1 MTPDKSKK
9 GFDFDPID
17 ISGLIPAKKPDEPD
31 LVAKIPLNDPE
42 ELTDEENDIIDTLFL
57 KMKKKGDFPTFS
69 RQIIEVNQIIT
80 TDKSSA
86 KDISQVIMKDFSLTN
101 KLIKLVNTAMY
112 SQFNQNGV
120 SSVASAMIIMGT
132 NQIQRTASNLMLF
145 EHMRNNAQN
154 QSLKDITMLTY
165 MSGLM
170 SKDLARLEGFRDQ
183 EEFQICGM
191 FHKLGEN
198 LVAFYF
204 PDKFRLIHE
213 IEKKKGLSKDEAAKK
228 IIGVDFKTLGTGV
241 AKKWRL
247 PNNIVKSMA
256 FDPSDKASQGNS
268 EKTITRAERLGR
280 ISSFSNALCDIYRNP
295 SPEQRDLAIEQL
307 LKTFEGMIDLDIKD
321 VEGLV
326 KRASDRLKAHASIMN
341 ISISQNEIL
350 ANMDNKPDSN
360 DAKSE
365 NSESTLKPDIKVPK
379 EKVDNDIKRIEE
391 VMTGP
396 FQISDILTDILN
408 VMHKGFDY
416 SRIAI
421 CIKDVGSNDIV
432 VRHGLGKDIDILRKE
447 FRFSLEKSEDI
458 FHFSLLREKDYT
470 IHDINDPK
478 FKALIPDWYR
488 KLNLSKGFDLY
499 SLVIDHVPLGFFYAD
514 RETVIDHSP
523 FDQQKSMKKLR
534 GLAEKA
540 IRIKKNMT

>member
-470 IHDINDPK
+470 IYDINDPK

>member
-17 ISGLIPAKKPDEPD
+17 ISGLIPTKKADTPEI
-31 LVAKIPLNDPE
+31 VENIPLDNPE
-42 ELTDEENDIIDTLFL
+42 ELTDEENDIIDTLYL
-57 KMKKKGDFPTFS
+57 KMKKKGDFPTFT

-132 NQIQRTASNLMLF
+132 NQIQRTASSLMLF

-154 QSLKDITMLTY
+154 QRLKDITMLTY
-165 MSGLM
+165 MSGLL

-213 IEKKKGLSKDEAAKK
+213 IEKNKGLSKDEAAKK

-241 AKKWRL
+241 AKKWKL
-247 PNNIVKSMA
+247 PNNIVKSMD
-256 FDPSDKASQGNS
+256 FDPSEAGHRDSGKPV
-268 EKTITRAERLGR
+268 TRAERLGR

-295 SPEQRDLAIEQL
+295 SPEQRDLATEQL
-307 LKTFEGMIDLDIKD
+307 LKTFEGMIDLDIND

-326 KRASDRLKAHASIMN
+326 KRALERLKAHASIMN
-341 ISISQNEIL
+341 IAISQNEIL
-350 ANMDNKPDSN
+350 ANMDNKPACD
-360 DAKSE
+360 DEKSD
-365 NSESTLKPDIKVPK
+365 NCESALKPDIKLTRESVGK
-379 EKVDNDIKRIEE
+379 DIKRIDE

-416 SRIAI
+416 NHIAI
-421 CIKDVGSNDIV
+421 CIKDVRSNEIV
-432 VRHGLGKDIDILRKE
+432 VRHGLGKGIDILRKE
-447 FRFSLEKSEDI
+447 FRFPLGKSEDI

-470 IHDINDPK
+470 IHDIDDPK
-478 FKALIPDWYR
+478 FKALIPAWYR
-488 KLNLSKGFDLY
+488 QLNIAKGFDLY
-499 SLVIDHVPLGFFYAD
+499 SMVIDHVPLGFFYAD
-514 RETVIDHSP
+514 RENVIEHSP
-523 FDQQKSMKKLR
+523 LDHQKSMKKLR

-540 IRIKKNMT
+540 IRIKKNMA

>member
-17 ISGLIPAKKPDEPD
+17 ISGLIPSKKPDEPD
-31 LVAKIPLNDPE
+31 LVEKMPLGDPE
-42 ELTDEENDIIDTLFL
+42 ELTDEESDIIDALYL

-86 KDISQVIMKDFSLTN
+86 KDISHVIMKDFSLTN

-132 NQIQRTASNLMLF
+132 NQIQRTASSLMLF

-154 QSLKDITMLTY
+154 QNLKDTTMLTY

-204 PDKFRLIHE
+204 PDKLRLIHE
-213 IEKKKGLSKDEAAKK
+213 IEKSKGLSKDEAAKK

-247 PNNIVKSMA
+247 PNNIIKSMA
-256 FDPSDKASQGNS
+256 FDPSDKASQGDL
-268 EKTITRAERLGR
+268 EKNITRAERLGR

-295 SPEQRDLAIEQL
+295 SPEQRDHAIEQL
-307 LKTFEGMIDLDIKD
+307 LKTFEGMLDLNIKD
-321 VEGLV
+321 IEGLV
-326 KRASDRLKAHASIMN
+326 KRASERLKSHASIMN

-350 ANMDNKPDSN
+350 ANMDNKPISD
-360 DAKSE
+360 DATSE
-365 NSESTLKPDIKVPK
+365 NNPSTFKPDIKVPR
-379 EKVDNDIKRIEE
+379 EKVDKDIKRIGELL
-391 VMTGP
+391 TGP

-416 SRIAI
+416 NRIAI
-421 CIKDVGSNDIV
+421 CIKDVGSNEIV
-432 VRHGLGKDIDILRKE
+432 VRHGLGKGIDILRKD
-447 FRFSLEKSEDI
+447 FRFSLGKSEDI

-470 IHDINDPK
+470 IHDIDDPK
-478 FKALIPDWYR
+478 FKALIPAWYR
-488 KLNLSKGFDLY
+488 RLNIAKGFDLY

-514 RETVIDHSP
+514 RENVIEHSP
-523 FDQQKSMKKLR
+523 FDQQKNMKKLR

-540 IRIKKNMT
+540 IRIRKNLA

>member
-1 MTPDKSKK
+1 VT
-9 GFDFDPID
+9 GVQTCALPIY
-17 ISGLIPAKKPDEPD
+17 
-31 LVAKIPLNDPE
+31 
-42 ELTDEENDIIDTLFL
+42 
-57 KMKKKGDFPTFS
+57 
-69 RQIIEVNQIIT
+69 QIIT

-86 KDISQVIMKDFSLTN
+86 KDISHVIMKDFSLTN

-132 NQIQRTASNLMLF
+132 NQIQRTASSLMLF
-145 EHMRNNAQN
+145 EHMRNNSQN
-154 QSLKDITMLTY
+154 QNLKDITMLTY

-204 PDKFRLIHE
+204 PDKLRLIRE
-213 IEKKKGLSKDEAAKK
+213 IEKNKGLSKDEAAKK

-241 AKKWRL
+241 AKKWKL

-256 FDPSDKASQGNS
+256 FDPADKANQDDS

-295 SPEQRDLAIEQL
+295 SPEQRDHAIEQL
-307 LKTFEGMIDLDIKD
+307 LKTFEGMIDLDLKD
-321 VEGLV
+321 IEGLV
-326 KRASDRLKAHASIMN
+326 KRASERLKAHASIMN
-341 ISISQNEIL
+341 ISINQNEIL
-350 ANMDNKPDSN
+350 ANMDNKPVD
-360 DAKSE
+360 DDIKSE
-365 NSESTLKPDIKVPK
+365 NSDSKLKPDIKIPR
-379 EKVDNDIKRIEE
+379 EKVDKDIKRIEE
-391 VMTGP
+391 TLAGP

-408 VMHKGFDY
+408 VMHKGFEY
-416 SRIAI
+416 NRIAI

-432 VRHGLGKDIDILRKE
+432 VRHGLGKGIDILRKE
-447 FRFSLEKSEDI
+447 FRFSLGKAEDI

-470 IHDINDPK
+470 IHDIDDPK
-478 FKALIPDWYR
+478 FKALIPAWYR
-488 KLNLSKGFDLY
+488 RLDIAKGFDLY

>member
-17 ISGLIPAKKPDEPD
+17 ISGLIPAQKADAPEI
-31 LVAKIPLNDPE
+31 VEKIPLDNPD
-42 ELTDEENDIIDTLFL
+42 ELTDEESGIIDALYL

-86 KDISQVIMKDFSLTN
+86 KDISQVIMKDFSLTS
-101 KLIKLVNTAMY
+101 KIIKLVNTAMY

-145 EHMRNNAQN
+145 EHMQNNAQN

-165 MSGLM
+165 MSGLI

-204 PDKFRLIHE
+204 PDKLRLIHE
-213 IEKKKGLSKDEAAKK
+213 IERNKGLSKDEAAKK

-247 PNNIVKSMA
+247 PNNIVKSMD
-256 FDPSDKASQGNS
+256 FDPSETSQRDSG
-268 EKTITRAERLGR
+268 KPVTRAERLGR

-295 SPEQRDLAIEQL
+295 SPERRDLAIAEL
-307 LKTFEGMIDLDIKD
+307 LKTFDGMIDLALKD

-326 KRASDRLKAHASIMN
+326 KRASERLKAHASIMN

-350 ANMDNKPDSN
+350 ANMDNKPVCD
-360 DAKSE
+360 DANSE
-365 NSESTLKPDIKVPK
+365 NRESSLKPDIKIPR
-379 EKVDNDIKRIEE
+379 ENVDKDIKRIEGLLA
-391 VMTGP
+391 GP
-396 FQISDILTDILN
+396 YQLSDILIDILN

-416 SRIAI
+416 NQIAI
-421 CIKDVGSNDIV
+421 CIKDVRSNEIM
-432 VRHGLGKDIDILRKE
+432 VRHGLGKGIDILRKE
-447 FRFSLEKSEDI
+447 FRFTLSKAEDI
-458 FHFSLLREKDYT
+458 FNLSLLREKDYT
-470 IHDINDPK
+470 IHDIDDPK
-478 FKALIPDWYR
+478 FKALIPPWYR
-488 KLNLSKGFDLY
+488 QLDLAKGFDLY

-514 RETVIDHSP
+514 RENVIDHSP

-540 IRIKKNMT
+540 IRIKKNLA

>member
-17 ISGLIPAKKPDEPD
+17 ISGLIPIKKADTPEI
-31 LVAKIPLNDPE
+31 VENIPLDNPE
-42 ELTDEENDIIDTLFL
+42 ELTDEESNIIDALYL

-120 SSVASAMIIMGT
+120 SSVASAMNIMGS
-132 NQIQRTASNLMLF
+132 NQIQRTASSLMLF
-145 EHMRNNAQN
+145 EHMRNNSQN
-154 QSLKDITMLTY
+154 QNLKDTTMLTY

-213 IEKKKGLSKDEAAKK
+213 IEKNKGLSKNEAAKK
-228 IIGVDFKTLGTGV
+228 ILGVDFKTLGTGV

-256 FDPSDKASQGNS
+256 FDPSDKVSQGDS

-295 SPEQRDLAIEQL
+295 SPEQRDLSIAEL
-307 LKTFEGMIDLDIKD
+307 LKTFDGMIDLNLKD

-326 KRASDRLKAHASIMN
+326 KRASERLKAHASIMN

-350 ANMDNKPDSN
+350 ANMDNKPVCD
-360 DAKSE
+360 DAKSD
-365 NSESTLKPDIKVPK
+365 NSESALQPDIKVPR
-379 EKVDNDIKRIEE
+379 ENVDKDIKRIEGLLA
-391 VMTGP
+391 GP
-396 FQISDILTDILN
+396 YQLSDILIDILN

-416 SRIAI
+416 NQIAI
-421 CIKDVGSNDIV
+421 CIKDVRSNDIM
-432 VRHGLGKDIDILRKE
+432 VRHGLGKGIDILRKE
-447 FRFSLEKSEDI
+447 FRFTLSKSEDI

-478 FKALIPDWYR
+478 FKALIPAWYR
-488 KLNLSKGFDLY
+488 QLNIAKGFDLY

-514 RETVIDHSP
+514 RENVIDHSP
-523 FDQQKSMKKLR
+523 FDQQKCMKKLR

-540 IRIKKNMT
+540 IRIKKNLA

>member
-42 ELTDEENDIIDTLFL
+42 ELTDEENDIIDTLYL

-365 NSESTLKPDIKVPK
+365 NSESTLKPDIKAPK

>member
-17 ISGLIPAKKPDEPD
+17 ISGLIPSKKPDEQD
-31 LVAKIPLNDPE
+31 LAEKLPLAEPE
-42 ELTDEENDIIDTLFL
+42 ELTDEESDIIDTLYL

-86 KDISQVIMKDFSLTN
+86 KDISHVIMKDFSLTN

-132 NQIQRTASNLMLF
+132 NQIQRTASSLMLF

-154 QSLKDITMLTY
+154 QNLKDITMLTY

-204 PDKFRLIHE
+204 PDKLRLIHE
-213 IEKKKGLSKDEAAKK
+213 IEKSKGISRDEAAKK
-228 IIGVDFKTLGTGV
+228 IIGVDLRTLGIGF

-247 PNNIVKSMA
+247 PSNIINSMG
-256 FDPSDKASQGNS
+256 FDPADMDCQPDQ
-268 EKTITRAERLGR
+268 EKTITRSERLGR
-280 ISSFSNALCDIYRNP
+280 ISSFCNSLCDIYRNP
-295 SPEQRDLAIEQL
+295 SPEQREAAIAEL
-307 LKTFEGMIDLDIKD
+307 LKSFEGMIDLDFQD
-321 VEGLV
+321 VTGLV

-341 ISISQNEIL
+341 ITVSQNEIL
-350 ANMDNKPDSN
+350 ANMDTEPLHAISKAEISASSSKHPV
-360 DAKSE
+360 KKIRE
-365 NSESTLKPDIKVPK
+365 NIDK
-379 EKVDNDIKRIEE
+379 DIKRIEE
-391 VMTGP
+391 LLTFP
-396 FQISDILTDILN
+396 FQISEILTDILN

-416 SRIAI
+416 NRIAI
-421 CIKDVGSNDIV
+421 CIKDVGSNEIV
-432 VRHGLGKDIDILRKE
+432 VRHGLGKGIDILRKD
-447 FRFSLEKSEDI
+447 FRFSLGKSEDI

-470 IHDINDPK
+470 IHDIDDPK
-478 FKALIPDWYR
+478 FKALIPAWYR
-488 KLNLSKGFDLY
+488 RLDIAKGFDLY

-514 RETVIDHSP
+514 RENVIEHSP

-540 IRIKKNMT
+540 IRIRKNLA